1 MKKITLLLSL
11 LCVMCFSATAQ
22 TNPTD
27 ADLLTSLENV
37 SDDGWFL
44 LYSNGKQGQNKY
56 VADQFKTTEKV
67 TLVSSYA
74 AMGNESVRC
83 LWRLVSTGTTGQYKV
98 QNAATGRYIPAFTG
112 HSGAFSTVDEASAGT
127 YEVKATSSDGT
138 WVFKNPANNIYIDNN
153 GNNPVSWTGSDASL
167 TTQSNSWYK
176 VYSTSRTNTD
186 VLNSLKAIAEAY
198 TIVGSKSDVPGYATE
213 TELASLT
220 TAVTTNT
227 LDALRSAISS
237 FTFSMAYPTGK
248 YFVIDN
254 DNAGRGAIIYNP
266 DASANVDVDHDNAE
280 YVWTT
285 GKAPIKTLD
294 ATDRNHL
301 WALYQNPVN
310 NEYYLYNVGKK
321 MFANPNGKGAGTDA
335 YGSDGDTWIFSNTPV
350 AVTMTAMAYPKVRIF
365 GGNKALAVS
374 NNYVGPV
381 INYNDANDGGVPFL
395 FEESTVAVDA
405 DVTSTIEDL
414 VDIYYVPTA
423 TDALTAAIN
432 SAKAHEIGTA
442 VCQYTEPT
450 GAEAIATVIAEAEAL
465 VASEERTT
473 ATISAMLTRLNGLVA
488 GLEINK
494 PDAGK
499 FYRFKDSKTGNRRMT
514 STPSGNKL
522 AMEKNGKNTTPTV
535 FYVDGSHLV
544 AFSNGLYMGN
554 FNKNDQNGAWKC
566 LLPTAEKVGTV
577 EFKESATPGKLNIVM
592 KGSGEDRYLFNQHD
606 QVNCGDR
613 DGGDGYRWY
622 AEEVDWLPVP
632 FSADVNYATLVSPVT
647 LSRFAADGTTERVKA
662 YTGKIEGNYV
672 VLTEISGK
680 FIPANVPVILEK
692 KNGFEDNSI
701 YLKVVSDA
709 VSSDAEQSLTGKF
722 LAQSSAEADG
732 HCTLQVVDGTIG
744 FYTYTGDVLYGF
756 KAYIDGTAAQGVR
769 GFAFQTPGDA
779 TGISG
784 VTTGTEGEEIF
795 YDLNGRRVLYPANGI
810 YVTASGKKVLVK

>member
-11 LCVMCFSATAQ
+11 LCVMCFSVTAQ

-27 ADLLTSLENV
+27 EDLLTSLEDV

-83 LWRLVSTGTTGQYKV
+83 LWRLVSTGTAGQYKV

-138 WVFKNPANNIYIDNN
+138 WVFKNIANNIYIDNN
-153 GNNPVSWTGSDASL
+153 GNNPVPWTGSDASL
-167 TTQSNSWYK
+167 TSQSNSWYK

-186 VLNSLKAIAEAY
+186 VLNSLKAIAEVY
-198 TIVGSKSDVPGYATE
+198 TTVGSKSDVPGYATE

-220 TAVTTNT
+220 AAVTANT

-237 FTFSMAYPTGK
+237 FTFSMVYPTGK

-254 DNAGRGAIIYNP
+254 NNAGRGAIIYNP
-266 DASANVDVDHDNAE
+266 DASANVDADHDNAE

-285 GKAPIKTLD
+285 GKAPVKTLD
-294 ATDRNHL
+294 ATDKNHL

-395 FEESTVAVDA
+395 FGESTVSVDE
-405 DVTSTIEDL
+405 DVTSTIKGF
-414 VDIYYVPTA
+414 VDFYNA
-423 TDALTAAIN
+423 GNALTAAIN
-432 SAKAHEIGTA
+432 SAKAHEIGSA
-442 VCQYTEPT
+442 VCQYFQPD
-450 GAEAIATVIAEAEAL
+450 GAEAIATVITEAEAL
-465 VASEERTT
+465 LANEDRT
-473 ATISAMLTRLNGLVA
+473 AEAMDAMATRLNGLVD

-494 PDAGK
+494 PVSGK

-514 STPSGNKL
+514 STPDSNKL
-522 AMEKNGKNTTPTV
+522 KMEKTGKNTTPTV
-535 FYVDGSHLV
+535 FYVDGAHLV
-544 AFSNGLYMGN
+544 AFSNGLCMGN

-566 LLPTAEKVGTV
+566 LLSNAEKVGTV
-577 EFKESATPGKLNIVM
+577 EFKESTTPGKLNIVM
-592 KGSGEDRYLFNQHD
+592 KGSGEDRYLYNQHD
-606 QVNCGDR
+606 QVNCGGS
-613 DGGDGYRWY
+613 DGEEGYRWY
-622 AEEVDWLPVP
+622 AEEVEWLPVP
-632 FSADVNYATLVSPVT
+632 FSADVDYATLISPVT
-647 LSRFAADGTTERVKA
+647 LSRFAADNRTERVKA

-672 VLTEISGK
+672 VLTEITGN
-680 FIPANVPVILEK
+680 IPANVPVILEK
-692 KNGFEDNSI
+692 KAGFEDNSI
-701 YLKVVSDA
+701 YLKVLSEA
-709 VSSDAEQSLTGKF
+709 ASSDAEQSLTGNF

-732 HCTLQVVDGTIG
+732 NCTLQVVDGTTG